1 MRRAFVW
8 SLLLGIPI
16 VLLLEHFELS
26 ESYPGVVFVLSA
38 LSLVP
43 LASLLESAVEELS
56 ELLGQFVGG
65 LLHTTFGNVAELA
78 IGVSILLSG
87 LSGGADIVRAS
98 IAGAIIRNSLLFLG
112 LATAA
117 GCWRHG
123 RMKFN
128 SDNASEYS
136 TVLALAVI
144 GIALPTVGALI
155 FGNRFSD
162 KTILT
167 ASMALAVVLLVSYV
181 AYVAF
186 AVFRVAEGRDLVA
199 VRRQK
204 REDRVR
210 RHVERQRARASAKQ
224 GWQLPLPAQPDVNA
238 LFAEER
244 ATAEARLESET
255 AAAPGPAAAAR
266 AKPSRIDPKGARAEA
281 RHKAREEQG
290 EGERGL
296 FAGHPILRGLA
307 AVVVLAVAAAFV
319 VLMSEQFVHTIEP
332 VASRFLGGNELFVG
346 LVVIPVIG
354 GVVELNGAVGEA
366 LENRMEVTMA
376 VTAGASIQMI
386 LVVAPVLVF
395 VGAFNGTP
403 FDLVFQPLAV
413 AVFVGSM
420 FVFMLLGRD
429 GESNWLEGIQLVAFW
444 VLFAATAFFLGAGG

>member
-1 MRRAFVW
+1 
-8 SLLLGIPI
+8 
-16 VLLLEHFELS
+16 
-26 ESYPGVVFVLSA
+26 
-38 LSLVP
+38 
-43 LASLLESAVEELS
+43 
-56 ELLGQFVGG
+56 
-65 LLHTTFGNVAELA
+65 
-78 IGVSILLSG
+78 
-87 LSGGADIVRAS
+87 
-98 IAGAIIRNSLLFLG
+98 
-112 LATAA
+112 
-117 GCWRHG
+117 
-123 RMKFN
+123 
-128 SDNASEYS
+128 
-136 TVLALAVI
+136 
-144 GIALPTVGALI
+144 
-155 FGNRFSD
+155 
-162 KTILT
+162 
-167 ASMALAVVLLVSYV
+167 
-181 AYVAF
+181 
-186 AVFRVAEGRDLVA
+186 
-199 VRRQK
+199 
-204 REDRVR
+204 
-210 RHVERQRARASAKQ
+210 
-224 GWQLPLPAQPDVNA
+224 
-238 LFAEER
+238 
-244 ATAEARLESET
+244 LESET

-281 RHKAREEQG
+281 RRKAREEQG
-290 EGERGL
+290 EGEGGL

>member
-1 MRRAFVW
+1 
-8 SLLLGIPI
+8 
-16 VLLLEHFELS
+16 
-26 ESYPGVVFVLSA
+26 
-38 LSLVP
+38 
-43 LASLLESAVEELS
+43 
-56 ELLGQFVGG
+56 
-65 LLHTTFGNVAELA
+65 
-78 IGVSILLSG
+78 
-87 LSGGADIVRAS
+87 
-98 IAGAIIRNSLLFLG
+98 
-112 LATAA
+112 
-117 GCWRHG
+117 
-123 RMKFN
+123 
-128 SDNASEYS
+128 
-136 TVLALAVI
+136 
-144 GIALPTVGALI
+144 
-155 FGNRFSD
+155 
-162 KTILT
+162 
-167 ASMALAVVLLVSYV
+167 
-181 AYVAF
+181 
-186 AVFRVAEGRDLVA
+186 
-199 VRRQK
+199 
-204 REDRVR
+204 
-210 RHVERQRARASAKQ
+210 
-224 GWQLPLPAQPDVNA
+224 
-238 LFAEER
+238 
-244 ATAEARLESET
+244 LESET